1 MMMPGPSRA
10 TELASTAA
18 AMAIAPSAVLWA
30 RLAHDSHLA
39 RPAAR
44 CHAGLSAAH
53 SRRWPCTCWCSPRRM
68 TTVDLDTLIAA
79 LDPAGLGGRGY
90 ADDIAA
96 MIRSLTAHL
105 GPAAVPELV
114 RDTIQ
119 RGEQQARWAVAR
131 TAMVL
136 RRRVAT
142 VPAASAPSPAGSR
155 RRRRATR

>member
-1 MMMPGPSRA
+1 
-10 TELASTAA
+10 
-18 AMAIAPSAVLWA
+18 
-30 RLAHDSHLA
+30 
-39 RPAAR
+39 
-44 CHAGLSAAH
+44 
-53 SRRWPCTCWCSPRRM
+53 M
-68 TTVDLDTLIAA
+68 TTVDIDTLIAA